1 MAKASKDNKP
11 AKRAVEQYDHKEKKR
26 LSEKLRLAALDRCG
40 ILDTP
45 PDPHFDR
52 ITRLAAQF
60 FGAPMAAI
68 SFVAHDRSWF
78 KSTYGLQQLQLA
90 RSASFCSHTIGCPEA
105 LVIPDAAADPRFAG
119 LALVAGH
126 PRVRFYAGVPVFTA
140 GGLAIGA
147 VAVMDTRPRGP
158 LSESE
163 IGALR
168 DFSALI
174 SRELNATSSA
184 GAASHN
190 AEDSSILSAIVQ
202 SAENAVTSVDLN
214 NLILTWNPGAER
226 LYGYSAAEVRGR
238 PIYVIIPPD
247 RLEEARDMIRKAQQG
262 QPTLRCETVRI
273 CKDGTRRFVSLSMA
287 AVKDADGKP
296 VAVAAI
302 THDITPL
309 KLAEAARLE
318 AEDRFNLAQEATG
331 LGIWDASVGSGAT
344 CSEQWYRIYGL
355 PPSETT
361 MSYAQWLSTVHP
373 EDRDRAQAYFENL
386 LRGTGQGESEFRI
399 IWPDGSVRW
408 IVSKAKMHPNAAGET
423 ARVIGVNLDVT
434 PLRQAE
440 QARRESEQRHSDLF
454 RTMSQAV
461 FYLDGE
467 GLIFSVNPADE
478 KLFGVSIEE
487 ALGRRRSELHWRA
500 TREDGTPISSDEIP
514 SMVALRTGSEVHD
527 VVLRIWNART
537 DEPHWVSIDAI
548 PRFRAGET
556 KPSEVQVICHDLT
569 AQVEAAARLRASEER
584 SRLLIEH
591 GMEVIAVIDAA
602 ATIQYVSPSVER
614 IFGYPPDLLI
624 GTNAMEYLHPDDWPA
639 VEKPIHDILHAP
651 PSAVVT
657 LHIRLRHR
665 DGEWRSVESA
675 AANCLQ
681 VEGLRGIV
689 VNFRDITERERYQ
702 EQLRI
707 SRDRLRQLAARIES
721 AREEERARISR
732 EVHDEFGQMLSLLKL
747 DFENLA
753 SLHRPTR
760 AQARAAFDQRVTA
773 IIRGIDLSMNT
784 VRRIA
789 AELRPAV
796 FEDLGLAAA
805 LNWQLQEFESRTG
818 IRCRRRGLSRNA
830 GLAAEPSLAVFRIFQ
845 EILTNVI
852 RHAHATTLAVTA
864 TTTPGWFT
872 LRITD
877 NGKGFDPKILSLSSS
892 HSLGLLGMRER
903 VGLYGGTVEWSA
915 PPNGGTTVTVRIPA
929 DLSEMGIVT

>member
-52 ITRLAAQF
+52 IARLAAQF

-68 SFVAHDRSWF
+68 SFVTHDRSWF
-78 KSTYGLQQLQLA
+78 KSTYGFHQIQLA
-90 RSASFCSHTIGCPEA
+90 RPASFCAHTIGCSEA
-105 LVIPDAAADPRFAG
+105 LVIPDATADARFTG
-119 LALVAGH
+119 LSFVAGH
-126 PRVRFYAGVPVFTA
+126 PRVRFYAGVPVVAA
-140 GGLAIGA
+140 GGFAVGA
-147 VAVMDTRPRGP
+147 LAVMDTRPRGP

-163 IGALR
+163 ICILH

-174 SRELNATSSA
+174 SRELNARPSA

-190 AEDSSILSAIVQ
+190 TEDSSILSAIVQ
-202 SAENAVTSVDLN
+202 SAEDAVTSVDLN

-226 LYGYSAAEVRGR
+226 LYGYSAAEARGR

-273 CKDGTRRFVSLSMA
+273 RKDGTRRFVSLSMA

-302 THDITPL
+302 AHDITPL

-318 AEDRFNLAQEATG
+318 AEDRFNLAREATG
-331 LGIWDASVGSGAT
+331 LGIWDWSVPSSSIT
-344 CSEQWYRIYGL
+344 RSEQCCPIFGL
-355 PPSETT
+355 PASRTT

-373 EDRDRAQAYFENL
+373 KDRDRVRAYHENL
-386 LRGTGQGESEFRI
+386 LRGTGQGEAEFRI
-399 IWPDGSVRW
+399 IWPDGSVHW
-408 IVSKAKMHPNAAGET
+408 VVSKAKMYFDAAGQ
-423 ARVIGVNLDVT
+423 ASRAIGINLDVT
-434 PLRQAE
+434 HLRQAE
-440 QARRESEQRHSDLF
+440 QGRLESEQRYSNLF

-461 FYLDGE
+461 FYLNGE
-467 GLIFSVNPADE
+467 GLIFSANLAAE
-478 KLFGVSIEE
+478 KLFGLSIEE
-487 ALGRRRSELHWRA
+487 ARGRRRSELHWRA
-500 TREDGTPISSDEIP
+500 TREDGTPTSSDEIP

-537 DEPHWVSIDAI
+537 DEPHWVSFDAM

-556 KPSEVQVICHDLT
+556 KPCEVQVICHDLT
-569 AQVEAAARLRASEER
+569 AQVEAAALLRASEER

-591 GMEVIAVIDAA
+591 GMEVIGVIDAA
-602 ATIQYVSPSVER
+602 ATLLYVSPSVER
-614 IFGYPPDLLI
+614 VFGYPPDLLI
-624 GTNAMEYLHPDDWPA
+624 GTNATEYLHPDDWPA
-639 VEKPIHDILHAP
+639 VQESIRGILLS
-651 PSAVVT
+651 PSGAAVT

-675 AANCLQ
+675 AANCLH
-681 VEGLRGIV
+681 VEALRGIV
-689 VNFRDITERERYQ
+689 VNLRDITESQRYQ

-707 SRDRLRQLAARIES
+707 SRDQLRQLAARVES

-747 DFENLA
+747 DFDNLA

-760 AQARAAFDQRVTA
+760 AKARAEFDQRVAA

-818 IRCRRRGLSRNA
+818 IRCRRRGLSHSA

-852 RHAHATTLAVTA
+852 RHANATTLAVAVETE
-864 TTTPGWFT
+864 GDWFT
-872 LRITD
+872 LCVSD
-877 NGKGFDPKILSLSSS
+877 NGKGFDPKLLSSS
-892 HSLGLLGMRER
+892 RSLGLLGMRER
-903 VGLYGGTVEWSA
+903 ASLHGGTIEWSGRR
-915 PPNGGTTVTVRIPA
+915 NGGTTVTVRMPA
-929 DLSEMGIVT
+929 ELSEMGIVT